1 METNEPH
8 EKQPTPVPNT
18 SKTKEY
24 VIIGILFAALL
35 GSLGYNFYVNNQSQ
49 DRIETLN
56 IDLKDTEGAKAILQ
70 QELDQLTFE
79 FEEVQDDMSSKDS
92 MISAKDTAIFNKQ
105 KEIQAI
111 LSKGNVTEAELKKA
125 QRMIN
130 SLNSDIVQYK
140 REISVLKA
148 QNDSLVARTD
158 TLQVKQTQLTEKL
171 ADQTQKVQETE
182 NKMRSTFS
190 VSNYEITGLKVKN
203 SGKEVETDK
212 AKRIDKLRVSFDLD
226 PNEWAESGEKEIYI
240 AIYKPDGNLGKF
252 TGANYG
258 ELQTVNK
265 GFIEYSDKL
274 NFDYVRGSKQNISF
288 DWEDFEF
295 PKGIYK
301 IDLYQ
306 NGMKIGQKSLTLR

>member
-1 METNEPH
+1 METQEPQY
-8 EKQPTPVPNT
+8 QPPINPSNP
-18 SKTKEY
+18 SKIKEY
-24 VIIGILFAALL
+24 VIIGILFVALMV
-35 GSLGYNFYVNNQSQ
+35 SLGYNYYLNNQSQ

-56 IDLKDTEGAKAILQ
+56 VDLKDTEGAKAILQ

-79 FEEVQDDMSSKDS
+79 FEEAQDDMSSKDS
-92 MISAKDTAIFNKQ
+92 MISAKDTEIFNKQ

-140 REISVLKA
+140 REIIVLREK
-148 QNDSLVARTD
+148 NDSLLARTD
-158 TLQVKQTQLTEKL
+158 TLQVQQTQLTEKL
-171 ADQTQKVQETE
+171 VTQTQKTQETE

-212 AKRIDKLRVSFDLD
+212 AKRIDKIRVSFDLD
-226 PNEWAESGEKEIYI
+226 PNEYAESGEKEIFI
-240 AIYKPDGNLGKF
+240 AVYKPDGNLGKF
-252 TGANYG
+252 KGANYG
-258 ELQTVNK
+258 ELETVNK

-274 NFDYVRGSKQNISF
+274 SFNYERGSKQNISF

-295 PKGIYK
+295 PKGNYK

-306 NGMKIGQKSLTLR
+306 NGMKIGQKSLSLR